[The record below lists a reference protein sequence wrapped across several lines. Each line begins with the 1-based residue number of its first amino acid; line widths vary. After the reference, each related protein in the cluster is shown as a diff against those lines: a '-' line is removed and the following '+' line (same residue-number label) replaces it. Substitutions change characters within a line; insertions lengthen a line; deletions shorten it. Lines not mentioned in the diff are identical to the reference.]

1 MSDKIEINSAYIVE
15 LTSIIEA
22 KKSKELISRIEEL
35 HIADI
40 AEIIEDL
47 SLENAKY
54 LFELI
59 SDEEKSAAVLVE
71 LEDDTREDL
80 LEDLSAKE
88 IAKEVI
94 DNLESDDAA
103 DIIGELS
110 EDKKEEVLS
119 HIEDE
124 ELASDISDLLNYPE
138 DTAGGLMAKELIKVN
153 ENWNTVQCLKEMRKQ
168 AEGIKKVYTIYVVN
182 NNDKLLGLLSL
193 RKLLLTERSTS
204 IKDIITTEIISVKA
218 TTDDKDVANI
228 MHKYDLVALPVID
241 DLGKLIGRI
250 TVDDVM
256 DVAKEEAEKD
266 YQMASGISEDVESGD
281 SVFELTRARLPWL
294 LIGMLGG
301 LLGAEVIGIFDLK
314 KNLELAFFI
323 PLIAAMGGNVGVQS
337 AAIVVQ
343 GLANDS
349 LKMENIFQKLIK
361 ELGVGL
367 LNGIICSVIILGA
380 AFGLGYSMEL
390 SFTVSISLL
399 AVIVF
404 AAIFGTFIP
413 LTLEKYK
420 IDPALA
426 TGPFI
431 TTVNDVLGLFIYF
444 WIGQAI
450 LGQAIL

>member
-1 MSDKIEINSAYIVE
+1 MSDKIEINSAYIEE
-15 LTSIIEA
+15 LTSLIEA
-22 KKSKELISRIEEL
+22 QNSKELISRIKEL

-47 SLENAKY
+47 SLENVKY

-71 LEDDTREDL
+71 LEDDTREQL

-103 DIIGELS
+103 DLIGELS

-153 ENWNTVQCLKEMRKQ
+153 EKWNTLQCLREMRKQ
-168 AEGIKKVYTIYVVN
+168 AEHVKQVHTIYVVN
-182 NNDKLLGLLSL
+182 DNDILLGSMSL
-193 RKLLLTERSTS
+193 RRLLLIETNTP
-204 IKDIITTEIISVKA
+204 IKEIIKTDIISVNA
-218 TTDDKDVANI
+218 TEDDEDVANI
-228 MHKYDLVALPVID
+228 MNKYDLIVLPVVNVD
-241 DLGKLIGRI
+241 NKLIGRI
-250 TVDDVM
+250 TIDDVM
-256 DVAKEEAEKD
+256 DVVKEEAEKD
-266 YQMASGISEDVESGD
+266 YQMASGISEDVESSD
-281 SVFELTRARLPWL
+281 SVWTLTRARLPWL
-294 LIGMLGG
+294 LIGMIGG
-301 LLGAEVIGIFDLK
+301 LLGAKVIGIFDLE
-314 KNLELAFFI
+314 NNFELAFFI

-349 LKMENIFQKLIK
+349 LKMDNIFQKLIK

-367 LNGIICSVIILGA
+367 LNGFICSIIILGA

-390 SFTVSISLL
+390 SLTVSLSLL

-404 AAIFGTFIP
+404 AAVFGTFIP

>member
-1 MSDKIEINSAYIVE
+1 MSDRIEINSIYIEKIANLINANNSIE
-15 LTSIIEA
+15 LSV
-22 KKSKELISRIEEL
+22 LIANL

-47 SLENAKY
+47 SPNNAHF
-54 LFELI
+54 LFDLI
-59 SDEEKSAAVLVE
+59 EEEKSAAVLVE
-71 LEDDTREDL
+71 LEDDTREELLSDL
-80 LEDLSAKE
+80 TPRE
-88 IAKEVI
+88 IAEEVI

-103 DIIGELS
+103 DVIGELA
-110 EDKKEEVLS
+110 EEKKEEVLS
-119 HIEDE
+119 HIEDIE
-124 ELASDISDLLNYPE
+124 HASDISDLLTYAE

-153 ENWNTVQCLKEMRKQ
+153 ENWNTLQCLKEIRKQ
-168 AEGIKKVYTIYVVN
+168 AEDVKKAYTIYVVDDN
-182 NNDKLLGLLSL
+182 NKLLGIISS
-193 RKLLLTERSTS
+193 RKLLLTETSTA
-204 IKDIITTEIISVKA
+204 IKDIIYTDIISVKVNE
-218 TTDDKDVANI
+218 DDEHVANI
-228 MHKYDLVALPVID
+228 MNKYDLIALPVVN
-241 DLGKLIGRI
+241 DLNQLLGRI
-250 TVDDVM
+250 TIDDVM

-266 YQMASGISEDVESGD
+266 YQMASGISEDIESSD
-281 SVFELTRARLPWL
+281 TVWELTRARLPWL

-301 LLGAEVIGIFDLK
+301 LLGAKVIGIFDLE
-314 KNLELAFFI
+314 KNIELAFFI

-390 SFTVSISLL
+390 SMTVSISLL
-399 AVIVF
+399 AVIIF
-404 AAIFGTFIP
+404 AALFGTFIP

-431 TTVNDVLGLFIYF
+431 TTINDVLGLFIYF
-444 WIGQAI
+444 WIGQMI
-450 LGQAIL
+450 L

>member
-1 MSDKIEINSAYIVE
+1 MSDKIEINSAYIEE
-15 LTSIIEA
+15 LTSLIESQN
-22 KKSKELISRIEEL
+22 SKELISRIVEL

-71 LEDDTREDL
+71 LEDDTREEL
-80 LEDLSAKE
+80 LEDLSAQE
-88 IAKEVI
+88 IAEEVI

-103 DIIGELS
+103 DLIGELS
-110 EDKKEEVLS
+110 EDKKGEVLS

-124 ELASDISDLLNYPE
+124 ELASDISDLLNYHE

-168 AEGIKKVYTIYVVN
+168 ADDVKKVYTIYVVDD
-182 NNDKLLGLLSL
+182 NDKLLGLLSL

-218 TTDDKDVANI
+218 TTDDEDVANI
-228 MHKYDLVALPVID
+228 MQKYDLVALPVID
-241 DLGKLIGRI
+241 DLGRLIGRI

-266 YQMASGISEDVESGD
+266 YQMASGISEDVESSD
-281 SVFELTRARLPWL
+281 SVWELTRARLPWL
-294 LIGMLGG
+294 LIGMMGG

-314 KNLELAFFI
+314 ENLELAFFI

-349 LKMENIFQKLIK
+349 LKMENLFQKLIK

-367 LNGIICSVIILGA
+367 LNGLICSVIILGA

-390 SFTVSISLL
+390 SLTVSISLL

-404 AAIFGTFIP
+404 AAVFGTFIP

-450 LGQAIL
+450 L